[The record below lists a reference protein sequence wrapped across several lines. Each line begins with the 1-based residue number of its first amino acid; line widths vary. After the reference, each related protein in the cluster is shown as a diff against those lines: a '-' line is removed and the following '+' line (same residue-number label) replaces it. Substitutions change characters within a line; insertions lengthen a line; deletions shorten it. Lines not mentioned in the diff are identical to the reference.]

1 MRKLIFVDGDIILYK
16 ACFASEMEIYWGDGD
31 WTLSMNEEQ
40 AKTVAREIIEDIRLA
55 CSVKKSTIRICF
67 SNGKSFRKDV
77 YPEYKANRKNLRKPL
92 GFKALKRWL
101 AHEYKSI
108 QYDYLEADDVIGIHM
123 TKPGKMI
130 KIAVSI
136 DKDMKTI
143 PGIHYNPDTGES
155 FEITEA
161 EADYNFY
168 RQTLTGDSTDNYP
181 GCPSV
186 GPKTADKI
194 LEKHKPEE
202 YWMQS
207 LEHTEK
213 TMLKMSF
220 KWLDWQEYYAGKI
233 LTFLPRPLFFGILMG
248 LVFLEPLLYRRFF
261 IFTAI
266 YLTCLDSFQN
276 YRNGSANNC

>member
-1 MRKLIFVDGDIILYK
+1 MRKLIFVDGDIVLYK

-40 AKTVAREIIEDIRLA
+40 AKTVAREILEDIRLA
-55 CSVKKSTIRICF
+55 CSAKKSTLRICF
-67 SNGKSFRKDV
+67 SNGKSFRKEI

-92 GFKALKRWL
+92 GIKGVRRWL
-101 AHEYKSI
+101 SHEYKTL

-130 KIAVSI
+130 KVAVSI

-143 PGIHYNPDTGES
+143 PGTHYNPDTGES
-155 FEITEA
+155 LEITEA

-168 RQTLTGDSTDNYP
+168 RQILTGHSTDNYP

-194 LEKHKPEE
+194 LSKYDPDDFQNAICETYRKNNVDNQLQ
-202 YWMQS
+202 MAR
-207 LEHTEK
+207 L
-213 TMLKMSF
+213 
-220 KWLDWQEYYAGKI
+220 ARI
-233 LTFLPRPLFFGILMG
+233 LRWEDFDFPTKS
-248 LVFLEPLLYRRFF
+248 PLLFNFDGTRTFRSP
-261 IFTAI
+261 A
-266 YLTCLDSFQN
+266 L
-276 YRNGSANNC
+276 

>member
-92 GFKALKRWL
+92 GLKSIKRWL

-143 PGIHYNPDTGES
+143 PGTHYNPDTGES

-202 YWMQS
+202 YWDAIVGTYRKNNVGNELQMAR
-207 LEHTEK
+207 LARILRWEDFDFPTK
-213 TMLKMSF
+213 T
-220 KWLDWQEYYAGKI
+220 
-233 LTFLPRPLFFGILMG
+233 
-248 LVFLEPLLYRRFF
+248 PLLW
-261 IFTAI
+261 
-266 YLTCLDSFQN
+266 DSD
-276 YRNGSANNC
+276 GSRTFRTLSL